1 MAWGALMGLG
11 NGLQQV
17 GSMLEDKSKREV
29 AEKLAREREDR
40 SEDRL
45 RAKEDRQVARENAAV
60 ARVGINPTTGMKEF
74 FNRNEELLRAEPA
87 SAYELDSL
95 KLAQQKEQA
104 GLAKV
109 LADTQYS
116 QVRANTAAGKAELD
130 QQLLRARIGTEGARQ
145 GSLNRANRSGGSSTG
160 ATTPVGKGEAVNQL
174 IKDFQPLIRSM
185 TQEDEMNPE
194 QQMSMEEIYD
204 LANRSIDSATGA
216 SKDVGDTFRRALT
229 NYRNSRSK
237 PSPK

>member
-17 GSMLEDKSKREV
+17 GGMLEDKSKREV

-145 GSLNRANRSGGSSTG
+145 DSLNRANRDTGTGGSSG
-160 ATTPVGKGEAVNQL
+160 QPATREAAIEELVKSINSQL
-174 IKDFQPLIRSM
+174 KSANMSPAEAYQYAETALAQAE
-185 TQEDEMNPE
+185 TQRKAGRNVDPKRLLSTIIFNNARPKPEDE
-194 QQMSMEEIYD
+194 D
-204 LANRSIDSATGA
+204 
-216 SKDVGDTFRRALT
+216 
-229 NYRNSRSK
+229 
-237 PSPK
+237 